1 MLREVINHMT
11 ASGLLLLLFHP
22 SSFITHPL
30 ADMFL
35 LQANTT
41 ALFSVADLQLIAPEL
56 ILTVCACIALV
67 MEVVL
72 PYRKSK
78 LIAYFSLIGV
88 GFAGIS
94 LGVQYWYLRDVLPLD
109 GFYGM
114 VRIDGFALI
123 FKSIFLVAAA
133 QAIAVSTRY
142 LDIEGEQHGEYYAL
156 VLFATVGMMFLAC
169 GYDLISLYISLE
181 LMALTFYVL
190 VAFTKREKRSNEAA
204 MKYFLLGAFSSGVL
218 LYGMSLLY
226 GIAGST
232 NLAEIGRSVAAI
244 AGTVGDSGETVT
256 ASLRPMLLLG
266 MIALAAGLFFK
277 IAAVPFHMWAPDAYE
292 GAPTSVTAFLSTGS
306 KAASFA
312 LYARIFIEALNTMRA
327 DWAPL
332 LGLVAAITI
341 MVGNWAAVTQ
351 ENSKRLLAYS
361 SISNAGYLL
370 LGLVAGNSYGY
381 IGLMI
386 YLLVY
391 TLMNMGAFGIIISLR
406 RRGIIG
412 DNVDDMTGL
421 AHKAPGMAAMMAIF
435 MLSLG
440 GLPMTGGF
448 IGKYFLFGGLLQR
461 GKADGK
467 TWYYWLAAWAI
478 INTVVSFYYYIRFIK
493 VMYLGDRVADD
504 QPLALSPAL
513 RAALVA
519 SLVGILFIGLYPQP
533 LIEIVQ
539 RLVAPLAAL
548 GPLGLK

>member
-1 MLREVINHMT
+1 
-11 ASGLLLLLFHP
+11 
-22 SSFITHPL
+22 
-30 ADMFL
+30 MFL

-41 ALFSVADLQLIAPEL
+41 SLINVADLQLIVPEL
-56 ILTVCACIALV
+56 ILTVCACVALV
-67 MEVVL
+67 MEVIL

-78 LIAYFSLIGV
+78 LIAYFSLV
-88 GFAGIS
+88 AVALAFVS
-94 LGVQYWYLRDVLPLD
+94 LAMQWYYMRAALPFD

-114 VRIDGFALI
+114 VRIDGFALL
-123 FKSIFLVAAA
+123 FKAIFLVSAAL
-133 QAIAVSTRY
+133 AIGISTRF

-156 VLFATVGMMFLAC
+156 VLFATVGMMFIGS

-181 LMALTFYVL
+181 LMAVTFYIL

-232 NLAEIGRSVAAI
+232 NIGEIGSQVGQLSTEIRNALQTAAE
-244 AGTVGDSGETVT
+244 GSGIQNDIVK
-256 ASLRPMLLLG
+256 LRPMLLLG

-277 IAAVPFHMWAPDAYE
+277 VAAVPFHMWAPDVYE

-312 LYARIFIEALNTMRA
+312 LYARIFSEALGGMFD

-370 LGLVAGNSYGY
+370 LALVANNLYGY
-381 IGLMI
+381 IGLI
-386 YLLVY
+386 VYLFVY

-412 DNVDDMTGL
+412 DNVDDLTGL
-421 AHKAPGMAAMMAIF
+421 GQKAPAMAAMMTIF

-440 GLPMTGGF
+440 GLPITGGF
-448 IGKYFLFGGLLQR
+448 IGKYFLFGGLIQR
-461 GKADGK
+461 GTGPEGK
-467 TWYYWLAAWAI
+467 SWYIWLAIWAI
-478 INTVVSFYYYIRFIK
+478 VNTVVSFYYYFRFIK
-493 VMYLGDRVADD
+493 VMYLGDRVADSR
-504 QPLALSPAL
+504 PLSLSPAL
-513 RAALVA
+513 QTALIV
-519 SLVGILFIGLYPQP
+519 SVIGVLVVGVYPQP
-533 LIEIVQ
+533 LVKLAQDLIG
-539 RLVAPLAAL
+539 PLASAAAVAL
-548 GPLGLK
+548 K

>member
-1 MLREVINHMT
+1 MI
-11 ASGLLLLLFHP
+11 
-22 SSFITHPL
+22 
-30 ADMFL
+30 L
-35 LQANTT
+35 LQASTT
-41 ALFSVADLQLIAPEL
+41 ALFNVADLQLIAPEL
-56 ILTVCACIALV
+56 ILTVCGCVALV
-67 MEVVL
+67 MEVIL

-78 LIAYFSLIGV
+78 VTAYFALV
-88 GFAGIS
+88 GIALAATS
-94 LGVQYWYLRDVLPLD
+94 LGVQWWYSRDVLPLD

-114 VRIDGFALI
+114 VRIDGFALL

-133 QAIAVSTRY
+133 LAIGISTRY

-156 VLFATVGMMFLAC
+156 VLFATVGMMFLGC
-169 GYDLISLYISLE
+169 GYDLISLYVSLE

-218 LYGMSLLY
+218 LYGISLLY

-232 NLAEIGRSVAAI
+232 NIGEIGQSLGVLLNSMKSGTDASEI
-244 AGTVGDSGETVT
+244 AK
-256 ASLRPMLLLG
+256 LRPMLLLG

-277 IAAVPFHMWAPDAYE
+277 VAAVPFHMWAPDVYE

-312 LYARIFIEALNTMRA
+312 LYARIFMEALPSMRV

-370 LGLVAGNSYGY
+370 LGLVAGNTYGY
-381 IGLMI
+381 LGLLI
-386 YLLVY
+386 YLFVY

-421 AHKAPGMAAMMAIF
+421 AQKAPGMAAMMGVF

-461 GKADGK
+461 GKSDGK
-467 TWYYWLAAWAI
+467 NWYYWLAIWAI
-478 INTVVSFYYYIRFIK
+478 INTVVSFYYYVRFIK

-513 RAALVA
+513 QTALVA
-519 SLVGILFIGLYPQP
+519 SLVGIVVLGVYPQP
-533 LIEIVQ
+533 FISIAQKLIT
-539 RLVAPLAAL
+539 PLAAL
-548 GPLGLK
+548 GAVALK

>member
-1 MLREVINHMT
+1 ML
-11 ASGLLLLLFHP
+11 
-22 SSFITHPL
+22 
-30 ADMFL
+30 L
-35 LQANTT
+35 LQAN
-41 ALFSVADLQLIAPEL
+41 ASGLFNFADLKLIVPEL
-56 ILTVCACIALV
+56 ILTFCACVALV

-78 LIAYFSLIGV
+78 VIAYFSLSGV
-88 GFAGIS
+88 ALAAVS
-94 LGVQYWYLRDVLPLD
+94 LGVQFWVSRSVLPLD

-114 VRIDGFALI
+114 IRIDGFALV
-123 FKSIFLVAAA
+123 FQSIFLIGAAL
-133 QAIAVSTRY
+133 AIAISTRY

-156 VLFATVGMMFLAC
+156 VLFATVGMMFLGC
-169 GYDLISLYISLE
+169 GFDLITLYISLE

-226 GIAGST
+226 GLAGST
-232 NLAEIGRSVAAI
+232 NLAEIGRAVAVI
-244 AGTVGDSGETVT
+244 AQGTGEAGE
-256 ASLRPMLLLG
+256 ASLRPMLLLA

-292 GAPTSVTAFLSTGS
+292 GAPTSVTAFLSTAS

-312 LYARIFIEALNTMRA
+312 LFARIFIEALNSIRT

-332 LGLVAAITI
+332 LGLVAAVTI

-370 LGLVAGNSYGY
+370 LGLVAGNLYGY
-381 IGLMI
+381 TGLLI

-391 TLMNMGAFGIIISLR
+391 TFMNMGAFGIIISLR

-412 DNVDDMTGL
+412 DNVDDLTGL
-421 AHKAPGMAAMMAIF
+421 AHKAPGMAAMMAVF

-448 IGKYFLFGGLLQR
+448 IGKYFLFGGLLER

-467 TWYYWLAAWAI
+467 TWYYWLAGWAV
-478 INTVVSFYYYIRFIK
+478 INTVVSFYYYVRFIK

-504 QPLALSPAL
+504 KPLSLSPAL
-513 RAALVA
+513 QTALVV
-519 SLVGILFIGLYPQP
+519 SLVGILFIGVYPQP
-533 LIEIVQ
+533 LIAVVQ
-539 RLVAPLAAL
+539 KLLAPLASV
-548 GPLGLK
+548 GSVTLK

>member
-1 MLREVINHMT
+1 
-11 ASGLLLLLFHP
+11 
-22 SSFITHPL
+22 
-30 ADMFL
+30 MFL

-41 ALFSVADLQLIAPEL
+41 SLINVSDLQLIIPEL
-56 ILTVCACIALV
+56 ILTLFACVALV
-67 MEVVL
+67 MEVIL

-78 LIAYFSLIGV
+78 LTAYFSL
-88 GFAGIS
+88 AGIALTFIS
-94 LGVQYWYLRDVLPLD
+94 LVTQWYYLSGTLPFN

-114 VRIDGFALI
+114 VRIDDFALL
-123 FKSIFLVAAA
+123 FKAIFLVAAGL
-133 QAIAVSTRY
+133 AIGISTRY

-156 VLFATVGMMFLAC
+156 VLFATVGMMFIAC

-232 NLAEIGRSVAAI
+232 NIGAIGGQIGQLVPKIQQAVDAAK
-244 AGTVGDSGETVT
+244 
-256 ASLRPMLLLG
+256 ASNITPDDIVKLRPLLLLG
-266 MIALAAGLFFK
+266 MIALGAGLFFK
-277 IAAVPFHMWAPDAYE
+277 VAAVPFHMWAPDVYE

-312 LYARIFIEALNTMRA
+312 LYARIFNEALGGMYA

-370 LGLVAGNSYGY
+370 LGLIAKNEYGY
-381 IGLMI
+381 IGLVV

-391 TLMNMGAFGIIISLR
+391 TLMNMGAFGVIISLR

-412 DNVDDMTGL
+412 DNVEDLTGL
-421 AHKAPGMAAMMAIF
+421 GQKAPGLAAMMAIF

-448 IGKYFLFGGLLQR
+448 IGKYFLFGGLIQR
-461 GKADGK
+461 GAESGK
-467 TWYYWLAAWAI
+467 NWYYWLAVWAI
-478 INTVVSFYYYIRFIK
+478 VNTVVSFYYYIRFIK
-493 VMYLGDRVADD
+493 VMYLGDRIADD
-504 QPLALSPAL
+504 KPLALSRVLQTAL
-513 RAALVA
+513 IVSLAGVLV
-519 SLVGILFIGLYPQP
+519 I
-533 LIEIVQ
+533 
-539 RLVAPLAAL
+539 
-548 GPLGLK
+548 

>member
-1 MLREVINHMT
+1 
-11 ASGLLLLLFHP
+11 
-22 SSFITHPL
+22 
-30 ADMFL
+30 MFL

-41 ALFSVADLQLIAPEL
+41 SIINAGDLQLIAPEL
-56 ILTVCACIALV
+56 ILTACACVALV
-67 MEVVL
+67 MEVIL

-78 LIAYFSLIGV
+78 LTAYFSLAGV
-88 GFAGIS
+88 ALAFIS
-94 LGVQYWYLRDVLPLD
+94 LVVQWRGMAGGD

-114 VRIDGFALI
+114 VRVDGFALL
-123 FKSIFLVAAA
+123 FKAIFLISAAL
-133 QAIAVSTRY
+133 AIGISTRF

-156 VLFATVGMMFLAC
+156 ILFATVGMMFIAC

-190 VAFTKREKRSNEAA
+190 VAFTKREKKSNEAA
-204 MKYFLLGAFSSGVL
+204 MKYFLLGAFSSGIL
-218 LYGMSLLY
+218 LYGMSLIY

-232 NLAEIGRSVAAI
+232 NIGEIGRTISNLVPQINTAVK
-244 AGTVGDSGETVT
+244 TVSEGGSAEL
-256 ASLRPMLLLG
+256 AYLRPLLLFG
-266 MIALAAGLFFK
+266 MIALGAGLFFK
-277 IAAVPFHMWAPDAYE
+277 VAAVPFHMWAPDVYE

-312 LYARIFIEALNTMRA
+312 LYARIFSEALGGMRE

-370 LGLVAGNSYGY
+370 LALVADNEFGRL
-381 IGLMI
+381 GLII
-386 YLLVY
+386 YLFVY
-391 TLMNMGAFGIIISLR
+391 TLMNMGAFGVIISLR

-412 DNVDDMTGL
+412 DNVDDLTGL
-421 AHKAPGMAAMMAIF
+421 GQKAPLMAAMMAIF

-461 GKADGK
+461 GAADGK
-467 TWYYWLAAWAI
+467 SWYYWLAGWAI
-478 INTVVSFYYYIRFIK
+478 LNTVVSFYYYVRFIK
-493 VMYLGDRVADD
+493 VMYLGDRIADNK
-504 QPLALSPAL
+504 PLALSPAL
-513 RAALVA
+513 QVALAV
-519 SLVGILFIGLYPQP
+519 SVVGVIVIGVYPQP
-533 LIEIVQ
+533 LIALAQ
-539 RLVAPLAAL
+539 RLLPSL
-548 GPLGLK
+548 

>member
-1 MLREVINHMT
+1 M
-11 ASGLLLLLFHP
+11 LLFQ
-22 SSFITHPL
+22 
-30 ADMFL
+30 ADTL
-35 LQANTT
+35 S
-41 ALFSVADLQLIAPEL
+41 LFNVADLQLIAPEL
-56 ILTVCACIALV
+56 ILTAFACIALV
-67 MEVVL
+67 IEVIL

-78 LIAYFSLIGV
+78 LTAYFALIGV
-88 GFAGIS
+88 GLAFVS
-94 LGVQYWYLRDVLPLD
+94 LGVQWWYMGNALPID

-114 VRIDGFALI
+114 VRLDGFALL
-123 FKSIFLVAAA
+123 FQAIFLVSAGL
-133 QAIAVSTRY
+133 AIGIATRY
-142 LDIEGEQHGEYYAL
+142 LDVEREQHGEYYAL
-156 VLFATVGMMFLAC
+156 VLFATVGMMFLSC

-190 VAFTKREKRSNEAA
+190 VAFTKREKKSNEAA

-232 NLAEIGRSVAAI
+232 NLGQIGQEV
-244 AGTVGDSGETVT
+244 GTVLGLIKSSPEDYAG
-256 ASLRPMLLLG
+256 LRPMLLLG

-277 IAAVPFHMWAPDAYE
+277 VAAVPFHMWAPDVYE

-312 LYARIFIEALNTMRA
+312 LYARIFIVALGGMRA

-370 LGLVAGNSYGY
+370 LAIVAGNEYGF
-381 IGLMI
+381 IGLII
-386 YLLVY
+386 YLFVY
-391 TLMNMGAFGIIISLR
+391 VLMNMGAFGVIIGLR

-412 DNVDDMTGL
+412 DNVEDLTGL
-421 AHKAPGMAAMMAIF
+421 GQKAPFLAAMMGIF

-448 IGKYFLFGGLLQR
+448 MGKWFLFGGLLER
-461 GKADGK
+461 GKTDGN
-467 TWYYWLAAWAI
+467 WYIWLAVWGI
-478 INTVVSFYYYIRFIK
+478 LNTVVSFYYYVRFIK
-493 VMYLGDRVADD
+493 AMYLGDRVADD
-504 QPLALSPAL
+504 QPLRLSRVLQTALI
-513 RAALVA
+513 V
-519 SLVGILFIGLYPQP
+519 SLVGVLFVGIYPQP
-533 LIEIVQ
+533 VIRLTKTLIKPFVEKQ
-539 RLVAPLAAL
+539 
-548 GPLGLK
+548 K

>member
-1 MLREVINHMT
+1 ML
-11 ASGLLLLLFHP
+11 
-22 SSFITHPL
+22 
-30 ADMFL
+30 L

-41 ALFSVADLQLIAPEL
+41 ALYSLTDLQLIAPEL

-67 MEVVL
+67 MEVIL

-78 LIAYFSLIGV
+78 LIAWFSLAGV
-88 GFAGIS
+88 ALAGLS
-94 LGVQYWYLRDVLPLD
+94 LGIQYWYTREALPLD

-123 FKSIFLVAAA
+123 LKSIFLIGAA
-133 QAIAVSTRY
+133 QAIAISTRY

-190 VAFTKREKRSNEAA
+190 VAFTKRQKRSNEAA

-232 NLAEIGRSVAAI
+232 NLGEIGRSVAEVA
-244 AGTVGDSGETVT
+244 ATMGDSGAPV
-256 ASLRPMLLLG
+256 AGSLRPMLLLG

-292 GAPTSVTAFLSTGS
+292 GAPTSVTAFLSTAS

-312 LYARIFIEALNTMRA
+312 LFARIFIEALNSIRA

-391 TLMNMGAFGIIISLR
+391 TFMNMGAFGIIISLR

-421 AHKAPGMAAMMAIF
+421 AHKAPGMAAMMAVF

-461 GKADGK
+461 GKVDGK
-467 TWYYWLAAWAI
+467 TWYYWLAGWAI

-504 QPLALSPAL
+504 QPLSLSPAL

-519 SLVGILFIGLYPQP
+519 SLVGILFIGVYPQP

-539 RLVAPLAAL
+539 RLIGPLAAL
-548 GPLGLK
+548 GPVGLK

>member
-1 MLREVINHMT
+1 MT
-11 ASGLLLLLFHP
+11 PSGLLLLLFHP
-22 SSFITHPL
+22 SSFIPHRF

-78 LIAYFSLIGV
+78 LIAYFSLVGV
-88 GFAGIS
+88 ALAGVS
-94 LGVQYWYLRDVLPLD
+94 LGVQYWYLRDALPLD

-123 FKSIFLVAAA
+123 FKSIFLIAAA
-133 QAIAVSTRY
+133 QAIAISTRY

-244 AGTVGDSGETVT
+244 AGTVGDGGETVT

-461 GKADGK
+461 GQADGK

-504 QPLALSPAL
+504 QPLSLSPAL

-519 SLVGILFIGLYPQP
+519 SLVGILFIGVYPQP

>member
-1 MLREVINHMT
+1 
-11 ASGLLLLLFHP
+11 
-22 SSFITHPL
+22 
-30 ADMFL
+30 MFL

-41 ALFSVADLQLIAPEL
+41 ALFNLADLQLIAPEL
-56 ILTVCACIALV
+56 ILTVCACIVLV

-78 LIAYFSLIGV
+78 VTAYFGLVGIALAGV
-88 GFAGIS
+88 S
-94 LGVQYWYLRDVLPLD
+94 LGLQWWYSHDVLPLD

-114 VRIDGFALI
+114 VRIDGFALL
-123 FKSIFLVAAA
+123 FKAIFLIAAA
-133 QAIAVSTRY
+133 LAIGISTRY

-169 GYDLISLYISLE
+169 GYDLISLYVSLE

-204 MKYFLLGAFSSGVL
+204 MKYFLLGAFSSAVL

-232 NLAEIGRSVAAI
+232 NLGDIGREVGNVVGLIQGDTAGEGVAR
-244 AGTVGDSGETVT
+244 
-256 ASLRPMLLLG
+256 LRPMLLLG

-312 LYARIFIEALNTMRA
+312 LYARIFLEALPDMRV

-351 ENSKRLLAYS
+351 ENAKRLLAYS

-370 LGLVAGNSYGY
+370 LGLVAANAYGY
-381 IGLMI
+381 LGLVI

-391 TLMNMGAFGIIISLR
+391 TLMNMGAFGVIISLR

-421 AHKAPGMAAMMAIF
+421 AQKAPGLAAMMVVF

-440 GLPMTGGF
+440 GLPVTGGF

-461 GKADGK
+461 GQADGK
-467 TWYYWLAAWAI
+467 SWYYWLAIWAI
-478 INTVVSFYYYIRFIK
+478 INTVVSFYYYVRFIK

-504 QPLALSPAL
+504 QPLELSPAL
-513 RAALVA
+513 RTALVV
-519 SLVGILFIGLYPQP
+519 SLAGIIFVGVYPQP
-533 LIEIVQ
+533 VISLAQKLI
-539 RLVAPLAAL
+539 APLAAL
-548 GPLGLK
+548 GSLALK

>member
-1 MLREVINHMT
+1 ML
-11 ASGLLLLLFHP
+11 
-22 SSFITHPL
+22 
-30 ADMFL
+30 L

-41 ALFSVADLQLIAPEL
+41 ALLNVADLQLIAPEL
-56 ILTVCACIALV
+56 ILTLCACVVLV

-72 PYRKSK
+72 PYRKTK
-78 LIAYFSLIGV
+78 LTAYFSLVSV
-88 GFAGIS
+88 GLAFAS
-94 LGVQYWYLRDVLPLD
+94 LVAQFWFVGGVLPLS

-114 VRIDGFALI
+114 VRIDGFAII
-123 FKSIFLVAAA
+123 FKAIFLIAAA
-133 QAIAVSTRY
+133 LAIAISTRY

-169 GYDLISLYISLE
+169 GFDLIVLYISLE

-232 NLAEIGRSVAAI
+232 NLAEIGNSVARVAQTFG
-244 AGTVGDSGETVT
+244 APDAVTSG
-256 ASLRPMLLLG
+256 SLRPMLLLG

-312 LYARIFIEALNTMRA
+312 LYARIFVEAMNGMRA

-332 LGLVAAITI
+332 LGLVAALTI

-381 IGLMI
+381 IGLTI

-391 TLMNMGAFGIIISLR
+391 TLMNMGAFGIVISLR

-421 AHKAPGMAAMMAIF
+421 AHKAPGMAAMMAVF

-448 IGKYFLFGGLLQR
+448 IGKYFLFGGLIQR
-461 GKADGK
+461 GAADGK
-467 TWYYWLAAWAI
+467 TWYYWLAGWAI
-478 INTVVSFYYYIRFIK
+478 INTVVSFYYYVRFIK
-493 VMYLGDRVADD
+493 VMYLGDRIADD
-504 QPLALSPAL
+504 KPLSLSAPL
-513 RAALVA
+513 KTALVA
-519 SLVGILFIGLYPQP
+519 SLVGIIFIGIYPQP
-533 LIEIVQ
+533 LIQIVQ
-539 RLVAPLAAL
+539 RLL
-548 GPLGLK
+548 GG

>member
-1 MLREVINHMT
+1 
-11 ASGLLLLLFHP
+11 
-22 SSFITHPL
+22 
-30 ADMFL
+30 MFL

-41 ALFSVADLQLIAPEL
+41 SLINISDLQLIIPEL
-56 ILTVCACIALV
+56 ILTAFACVALV
-67 MEVVL
+67 MEVIL

-78 LIAYFSLIGV
+78 LTAYFSLAGV
-88 GFAGIS
+88 ALTFVS
-94 LGVQYWYLRDVLPLD
+94 LDVQFYYMRGTLPFD

-114 VRIDGFALI
+114 VRIDDFALL
-123 FKSIFLVAAA
+123 FKAIFLVAAGL
-133 QAIAVSTRY
+133 AIGISTRY

-156 VLFATVGMMFLAC
+156 VLFATVGMMFIAC

-232 NLAEIGRSVAAI
+232 NIGDIGGEIGKLVPQIQNALEAARHQLSPERGI
-244 AGTVGDSGETVT
+244 EQ
-256 ASLRPMLLLG
+256 LRPLLLLS
-266 MIALAAGLFFK
+266 MIALGAGLFFK
-277 IAAVPFHMWAPDAYE
+277 VAAVPFHMWAPDVYE

-312 LYARIFIEALNTMRA
+312 LYARIFNEALGGMYA

-370 LGLVAGNSYGY
+370 LALVANNLYGY
-381 IGLMI
+381 IGLI
-386 YLLVY
+386 VYLFVY

-412 DNVDDMTGL
+412 DNVDDLSGL
-421 AHKAPGMAAMMAIF
+421 GQKAPGMAAMMTIF

-440 GLPMTGGF
+440 GLPITGGF
-448 IGKYFLFGGLLQR
+448 IGKYFLFGGLIQR
-461 GKADGK
+461 GTGPQGKA
-467 TWYYWLAAWAI
+467 WYIWLAIWAI
-478 INTVVSFYYYIRFIK
+478 INTVVSFYYYFRFIK
-493 VMYLGDRVADD
+493 VMYLGDRIADTK
-504 QPLALSPAL
+504 PLALSPAL
-513 RAALVA
+513 RTALIV
-519 SLVGILFIGLYPQP
+519 SVIGVLVVGVYPQP
-533 LIEIVQ
+533 LVK
-539 RLVAPLAAL
+539 LAQEL
-548 GPLGLK
+548 MSSRTSNLPVVSK